1 LRISAACGTPL
12 RSAVS
17 AISFAEGIVLAIGC
31 DGKEAGIAVR
41 FREGMGFAVAG
52 MLTALRNGACFR
64 VGIGLAIGEGAALAA
79 AAARLFDG
87 IGFAVACT
95 CSELRNGTCFPAGI
109 GSAIRGE
116 GIEPA
121 AAARLRG
128 DDGFVIARG
137 GIERREGA
145 CLSADIERPPC
156 SPRDHRSAVRTW
168 EFNEIRPAGHDT
180 YAVSEA
186 SSDFDS
192 NDYGGYEHEFARM
205 LSGQYTR
212 LHCES
217 KKADRNTFARLPRFH
232 QCDSCR
238 RAWRIPSVALSFEL
252 VLSADEICVL
262 GTSRASC

>member
-1 LRISAACGTPL
+1 LRISAVCGTPL

-17 AISFAEGIVLAIGC
+17 AIRFAEGIVLAIGC

-95 CSELRNGTCFPAGI
+95 CSELRNGTCFPEGI
-109 GSAIRGE
+109 GSAIPGE

-121 AAARLRG
+121 AAARLRD

-137 GIERREGA
+137 GIERREERVYPLTLNVPPADRTRAIIGA
-145 CLSADIERPPC
+145 WFEPGNSTRSGPPVT
-156 SPRDHRSAVRTW
+156 PLMR
-168 EFNEIRPAGHDT
+168 
-180 YAVSEA
+180 YSEA

-192 NDYGGYEHEFARM
+192 NDYGVGISTNLRKCCPVNTPAC
-205 LSGQYTR
+205 T
-212 LHCES
+212 ES
-217 KKADRNTFARLPRFH
+217 QKKPTE
-232 QCDSCR
+232 
-238 RAWRIPSVALSFEL
+238 IPSR
-252 VLSADEICVL
+252 
-262 GTSRASC
+262 GSRASINSTAASKRGGSLPSRFRLNSFSPPTKFAF